1 MKRNF
6 SLGMRKLWKTDNT
19 PVTETDLAINR
30 HLIEQ
35 VQATFPA
42 HGVLGEEESTL
53 RGEEEYVW
61 VCDPVDGT
69 IPFSHGIPT
78 CVFSLALTH
87 HGESILGVVY
97 DPFLDRM
104 FFAEKGQ
111 GAYLNGQK
119 INVST
124 SRELKNNL
132 ICSEYWREWV
142 YDMAEVTNEFGRR
155 GCILLSPCSITY
167 MASLVA
173 TGDCFATIFPGT
185 NPHDTAAV
193 KILIEEAGG
202 KVTDLFGQDQ
212 RYDRPIKGHIASNGL
227 IHDELVAIVKENLK
241 MNGVVSESSVPRQ

>member
-1 MKRNF
+1 
-6 SLGMRKLWKTDNT
+6 
-19 PVTETDLAINR
+19 
-30 HLIEQ
+30 
-35 VQATFPA
+35 
-42 HGVLGEEESTL
+42 
-53 RGEEEYVW
+53 
-61 VCDPVDGT
+61 
-69 IPFSHGIPT
+69 
-78 CVFSLALTH
+78 
-87 HGESILGVVY
+87 
-97 DPFLDRM
+97 
-104 FFAEKGQ
+104 
-111 GAYLNGQK
+111 
-119 INVST
+119 
-124 SRELKNNL
+124 
-132 ICSEYWREWV
+132 
-142 YDMAEVTNEFGRR
+142 MAEVTNEFGRR